1 MYLSAVGRVITD
13 RIEYDKLPDGRWR
26 ATLAGRLK
34 ATAAARSQDEARRMV
49 EADQGAQ
56 RAAWMGPA
64 PKKPSAPPDVRAK
77 GAGRKSS
84 KVVRMRAR

>member
-56 RAAWMGPA
+56 RAAWMCGQRVPA
-64 PKKPSAPPDVRAK
+64 ESP
-77 GAGRKSS
+77 
-84 KVVRMRAR
+84 ARSCGCERDNCQLLGD